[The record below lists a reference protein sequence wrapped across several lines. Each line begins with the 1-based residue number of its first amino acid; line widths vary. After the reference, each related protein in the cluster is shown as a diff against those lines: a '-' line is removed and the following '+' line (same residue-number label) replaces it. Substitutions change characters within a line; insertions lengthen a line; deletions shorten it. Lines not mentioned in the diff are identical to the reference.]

1 MKTNAGD
8 REMKPLCEAELNIV
22 AGGRPNEIVATFGP
36 FLIWATKDG
45 HGVTCTCFDHPNP

>member
-8 REMKPLCEAELNIV
+8 REIKPLCEAELNIV

-45 HGVTCTCFDHPNP
+45 HGVTCTCFDHQNP